1 MPPSGGKDRWYRLK
15 PRLPTIFF
23 REENAIDFGA
33 FIAFH
38 IVQAKHFLVKTINIK
53 SQTRFSIRLR
63 KVLRRLLAF
72 LFGIAGIALIVYLD
86 ARLRSNTSLPELSLD
101 MSSGLLFVVGFLT
114 GFHCVGM

>member
-1 MPPSGGKDRWYRLK
+1 M
-15 PRLPTIFF
+15 
-23 REENAIDFGA
+23 
-33 FIAFH
+33 
-38 IVQAKHFLVKTINIK
+38 KTINIK

-114 GFHCVGM
+114 GFHCVGMCGALVLGYATKSAATGKLRYSGHLLYGLGKTISYTVMGAGSA